1 MAYLKPITVTMSPA
15 CSCSPNVIVLP
26 DRLHTPAFC
35 ITPHT
40 LRTRTAEIVPAG
52 RVTVVDAA
60 SSVIS
65 TVRIASLIV
74 AATLDLVAYLP
85 SDSALVYDAPLA
97 ARPLR
102 ASEMI
107 CAFVER
113 CVFAKRWLCTYVC
126 SFKHYVTALAV
137 NR

>member
-15 CSCSPNVIVLP
+15 CNCSPNVIVLP

-40 LRTRTAEIVPAG
+40 LRTRIADTVPAG
-52 RVTVVDAA
+52 RATVVDAD
-60 SSVIS
+60 STVIS
-65 TVRIASLIV
+65 TVRIASLIE
-74 AATLDLVAYLP
+74 APRLSLVAYLP

-102 ASEMI
+102 ACEMI
-107 CAFVER
+107 CDTAV
-113 CVFAKRWLCTYVC
+113 YDG
-126 SFKHYVTALAV
+126 FKVIDMLLKLGNDRA
-137 NR
+137 